1 MLEWIGHFHPVL
13 VHLPIGILMVA
24 IVLQWLL
31 GRQPHPVLHKAF
43 LLTLLLGVLSAAFSC
58 LTGYLLSRSGDYDTA
73 LVQQHMYMA
82 FALTVISLLWL
93 WRGRKQSFLVPTVSE
108 PSAVGQTGASAGQ
121 APQTMSAG
129 QAPQTTSAGQAPQT
143 ASAGQAKGL
152 PWTDRILSVSVLL
165 LVMITGHLGGTLT
178 HGEGYLT
185 PHWGEDAAAG
195 IPLLKP
201 IADIPNAVVYTAMV
215 QPILHDY
222 CYRCHGPSTQ
232 KGGLRMDSPELLMK
246 GGKHGKVIAIGQAS
260 ASELIKRLLLPLDD
274 EHHMAPKE
282 KPQLTKEQIR
292 LLSWWIDAGASL
304 DKKAG
309 ALVQDSSIKS
319 VLEDFHNGSPEALG
333 RAAKGANAK
342 NSANGS
348 GSANDE
354 AGGDEAPKNVADSD
368 MPSQPVSPASQKVIQ
383 ALTAKG
389 IVVLPIAMGSN
400 YLQVVLPQ
408 DSSIQPETYLRLAQ
422 LKDQLVILK
431 ATGGRLNDEALKS
444 IGQCTQLIRL
454 SLDHAT
460 FGSVDL
466 KPLAALQKLRY
477 LNLVGTPVTEK
488 DIMALKGLTN
498 LKALYLF
505 QTKVTGGGWVNLA
518 RVFPQT
524 KIDSGGY
531 RVPLLSTDTQVVKA
545 PPIKPQ

>member
-13 VHLPIGILMVA
+13 VHLPIGILMIA

-58 LTGYLLSRSGDYDTA
+58 LTGYLLSLSGDYDST
-73 LVQQHMYMA
+73 LVHQHMYLA

-93 WRGRKQSFLVPTVSE
+93 WRGRKQSFLVPTGSE
-108 PSAVGQTGASAGQ
+108 PSAVGQNSAPAALARPAAQ
-121 APQTMSAG
+121 ATPAKEATPAA
-129 QAPQTTSAGQAPQT
+129 QALPAAKTS
-143 ASAGQAKGL
+143 L
-152 PWTDRILSVSVLL
+152 PWTERILSIAVLL

-185 PHWGEDAAAG
+185 PHWGDDAGAG
-195 IPLLKP
+195 APLLKP
-201 IADIPNAVVYTAMV
+201 IADVPNTVVYTGMV

-260 ASELIKRLLLPLDD
+260 ANELIKRLLLPMDD

-282 KPQLTKEQIR
+282 KPQLTKEQIH
-292 LLSWWIDAGASL
+292 LLTWWIDAGASL

-309 ALVQDSSIKS
+309 ELAQDSSIKS
-319 VLEDFHNGSPEALG
+319 VLEDFHKGSPEALG
-333 RAAKGANAK
+333 RAAKGLNGANGANGVNGANGGGANADGTD
-342 NSANGS
+342 A
-348 GSANDE
+348 DE
-354 AGGDEAPKNVADSD
+354 GPKNVADSD
-368 MPSQPVSPASQKVIQ
+368 MPAQVVNPASQKVIQ

-389 IVVLPIAMGSN
+389 VVVLPIAMGSN

-408 DSSIQPETYLRLAQ
+408 DSSLQTETYQRLVQ

-431 ATGGRLNDEALKS
+431 ATGMQLSNEALKN
-444 IGQCTQLIRL
+444 IGQCTQLVRL

-460 FGSVDL
+460 FGSEGL
-466 KPLAALQKLRY
+466 KPLATLQKLRY
-477 LNLVGTPVTEK
+477 LNLVGTAVTET

-505 QTKVTGGGWVNLA
+505 QTKVTEGGWVNVA
-518 RVFPQT
+518 RVFPKLQ
-524 KIDSGGY
+524 
-531 RVPLLSTDTQVVKA
+531 
-545 PPIKPQ
+545 